1 MISRRRFALVLGA
14 LAAAGRVNAQTAE
27 SVPPPPSPE
36 AEARIAAI
44 LGKYGSR
51 FSEEQKADI
60 RRHITG
66 NQQGLD
72 AMRAYPLDNAVEP
85 ATLFRVYRND
95 RRPRRPVS
103 HRR

>member
-14 LAAAGRVNAQTAE
+14 LAAAGRVDAQTAE
-27 SVPPPPSPE
+27 NAPPSPE

-60 RRHITG
+60 RRNITG

-95 RRPRRPVS
+95 RRPKRPVS